1 MFMPYTKGK
10 DIRDLY
16 QIEEAR
22 VGTKHEFV
30 ETADENDFRLVFE
43 IKFVKQLFDDY
54 KPIKLM
60 IWRTFTD
67 TNLRAILAM

>member
-1 MFMPYTKGK
+1 MPYIKGK

-16 QIEEAR
+16 QIEVAR

-43 IKFVKQLFDDY
+43 IKFVKQIFADY
-54 KPIKLM
+54 KPIRLM
-60 IWRTFTD
+60 IWRVFTD
-67 TNLRAILAM
+67 TNLRAVLSM

>member
-1 MFMPYTKGK
+1 MMSR
-10 DIRDLY
+10 I
-16 QIEEAR
+16 
-22 VGTKHEFV
+22 V

-54 KPIKLM
+54 KRIKLT
-60 IWRTFTD
+60 IWHTFTD

>member
-1 MFMPYTKGK
+1 MPYIKGK

-16 QIEEAR
+16 QIEVAR

-43 IKFVKQLFDDY
+43 IKFVKQIFADY
-54 KPIKLM
+54 KPNRLM
-60 IWRTFTD
+60 IWRVFTD
-67 TNLRAILAM
+67 TNLRAVLTM